1 MLSSELIIKINGVNT
16 RKDASK
22 IRKELGNIECVKSV
36 KVSLK
41 SKKVTLIH
49 KKTINVL
56 EIEKLINS
64 LGYKYIGVE

>member
-1 MLSSELIIKINGVNT
+1 MLSSELIIKVNGVNT

-22 IRKELGNIECVKSV
+22 IRKELSNIEYVKSV

-41 SKKVTLIH
+41 NKKVTLIH
-49 KKTINVL
+49 KKSINIL